1 MERQIIPRNVLS
13 EKDTLP
19 IDCIGHFEIEIRQIP
34 YVIVGIAGATAIVM
48 TDLVALKYKIIIS
61 AVSIGTTYVISM
73 TKFEGQT
80 IGTLLINLIKYLN
93 DNRKIKRGIYN
104 VNKNFEGRIRKFT
117 RKNRHN
123 KKDDNK

>member
-1 MERQIIPRNVLS
+1 
-13 EKDTLP
+13 
-19 IDCIGHFEIEIRQIP
+19 
-34 YVIVGIAGATAIVM
+34 M

-93 DNRKIKRGIYN
+93 DNRKIKRCIYN

>member
-1 MERQIIPRNVLS
+1 MDKQIIPRNVLNQ
-13 EKDTLP
+13 KDTLP
-19 IDCIGHFEIEIRQIP
+19 VDFINHFEIEIRQIP
-34 YVIVGIAGATAIVM
+34 YIITGVAGASAIIM
-48 TDLVALKYKIIIS
+48 TDLVTLKYKIIIS
-61 AVSIGTTYVISM
+61 AVSIGVTYIISIA
-73 TKFEGQT
+73 KIEGQT

-104 VNKNFEGRIRKFT
+104 VNKNFEGGIGKLT